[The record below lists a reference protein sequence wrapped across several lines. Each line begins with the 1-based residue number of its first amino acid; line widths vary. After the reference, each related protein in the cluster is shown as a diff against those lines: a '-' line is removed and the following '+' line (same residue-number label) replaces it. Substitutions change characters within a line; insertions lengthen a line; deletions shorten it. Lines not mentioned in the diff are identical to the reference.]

1 MQDSL
6 ARLTLVLAAKQARVI
21 IEGVKQTRGGGGE
34 GGGEG
39 DRVGRER

>member
-21 IEGVKQTRGGGGE
+21 IEGVKQKRGVRGE
-34 GGGEG
+34 RGGEG
-39 DRVGRER
+39 DTVGRER